1 LKKSRRIERFLLWVR
16 AARSPY
22 WASRKLF
29 GPPGADRRFEVL
41 EAQVEEVADELVEAA
56 FVVAV

>member
-41 EAQVEEVADELVEAA
+41 EAQVEEVADELVEAPS
-56 FVVAV
+56 